1 MQQENW
7 EDICHGSQA
16 SIKLDNDYESI
27 TIDILHKAVGIE
39 SFSHYTES
47 TTTDVQ
53 ECNGYTFR
61 KSF

>member
-1 MQQENW
+1 MSE
-7 EDICHGSQA
+7 
-16 SIKLDNDYESI
+16 LDSRSLYMDGLQN
-27 TIDILHKAVGIE
+27 
-39 SFSHYTES
+39 